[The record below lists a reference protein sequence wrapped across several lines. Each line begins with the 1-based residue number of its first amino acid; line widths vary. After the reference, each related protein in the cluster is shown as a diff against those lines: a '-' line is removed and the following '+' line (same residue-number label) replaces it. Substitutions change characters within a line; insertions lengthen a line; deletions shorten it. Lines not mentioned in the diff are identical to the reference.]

1 MTTESSVRRPFGAVF
16 PLGSDGVSLDGEMG
30 ASGSR
35 EP

>member
-1 MTTESSVRRPFGAVF
+1 MTTESRVWRPFGVAF
-16 PLGSDGVSLDGEMG
+16 PLGSDGVSLDGEML